1 MNILSSWKNW
11 LVITPLVLLLSFS
24 TVGMGRT
31 SVYAEFDSAGN
42 YVCNPFKVELE
53 TNIFISVVN
62 QINEKLE
69 FYKRSYPNSTEQ
81 EQHDFIMKYQN
92 TWQLYNKSKACI
104 EALGINSDKTASL
117 NEDVKQAITV
127 PEFNM
132 LGIVALSIAV
142 CLSVVISR
150 IRLK

>member
-1 MNILSSWKNW
+1 MNILDSWKNW
-11 LVITPLVLLLSFS
+11 LVITSLVLLLSFS

-31 SVYAEFDSAGN
+31 PVYAEFDSAGK
-42 YVCNPFKVELE
+42 YFCNPFKGELE

-62 QINEKLE
+62 QINQKLE

-104 EALGINSDKTASL
+104 EALGVNSDKTASL
-117 NEDVKQAITV
+117 NDDVKRAIAV
-127 PEFNM
+127 PEFGM
-132 LGIVALSIAV
+132 LGIVALLIAT
-142 CLSVVISR
+142 CLSVMISK

>member
-11 LVITPLVLLLSFS
+11 LVITPLVILLSFS
-24 TVGMGRT
+24 TVGIGRP

>member
-1 MNILSSWKNW
+1 MNVPSS
-11 LVITPLVLLLSFS
+11 LRYLAIIPLVLLFSFS
-24 TVGMGRT
+24 MVGMTRV

-42 YVCNPFKVELE
+42 YVCNPFDSGLE
-53 TNIFISVVN
+53 TNIFISTVN

-81 EQHDFIMKYQN
+81 RQHDFIMSYQN

-117 NEDVKQAITV
+117 NEDVKQVIAV

-142 CLSVVISR
+142 CLSV
-150 IRLK
+150 

>member
-1 MNILSSWKNW
+1 MF
-11 LVITPLVLLLSFS
+11 SFS
-24 TVGMGRT
+24 TAGMGRT
-31 SVYAEFDSAGN
+31 PVYAEFDSAGN
-42 YVCNPFKVELE
+42 YVCNPFKGELE

-81 EQHDFIMKYQN
+81 EQHDFIMKYQS

-104 EALGINSDKTASL
+104 EALGVNSDKTASL
-117 NEDVKQAITV
+117 NDDVKQAIAV
-127 PEFNM
+127 PEFGM
-132 LGIVALSIAV
+132 LGIVAFSIAV
-142 CLSVVISR
+142 FLSIVISR